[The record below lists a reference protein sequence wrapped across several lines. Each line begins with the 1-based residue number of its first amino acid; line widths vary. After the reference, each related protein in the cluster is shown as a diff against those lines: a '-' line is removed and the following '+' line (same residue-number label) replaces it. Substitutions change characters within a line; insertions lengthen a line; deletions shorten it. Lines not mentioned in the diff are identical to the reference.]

1 MLLILPMDCGKQ
13 KPLRVSFELKDEAFS
28 KDRTPGRDQCGEVA
42 FGLAPAK
49 PACTFKPDL
58 LDCK

>member
-1 MLLILPMDCGKQ
+1 MDCGKQ